1 VEALGKDYFFAEG
14 PETALG
20 KDTGPRQRLCRVP
33 DKEPSAKTLFA
44 DSKFPE
50 NSLPRAALGKA
61 FVEGFWAFAEG
72 LRPSAK
78 RPRPVVDGFVA
89 SLWLQLAMT

>member
-1 VEALGKDYFFAEG
+1 LEALGKDFKKKSLPRACVEALGKDFSKKKNNSLPRA

-20 KDTGPRQRLCRVP
+20 KDSVLDAGAVTAAFLCRVP

-50 NSLPRAALGKA
+50 STLPRATLGKA
-61 FVEGFWAFAEG
+61 FA
-72 LRPSAK
+72 
-78 RPRPVVDGFVA
+78 DG
-89 SLWLQLAMT
+89 